1 MEDDKD
7 NKPNANVSINIQNS
21 TVQVV
26 PNATEANMIFY
37 GDQFAPKDYRQPMI
51 SSDAIPDTAL
61 PPVPALQPVS
71 LQSSD
76 EKLRAEAI
84 STLQMH
90 ITEKARLDNY
100 LQNLALCKDAVQ
112 LAQVAVSMRK
122 NEKWPDEVE
131 IKKER
136 FINLLKVLAPGVTK
150 GDTVSNIRAR
160 IKAIL

>member
-1 MEDDKD
+1 MGD
-7 NKPNANVSINIQNS
+7 NKEQNTNATVSISIHNS

-26 PNATEANMIFY
+26 PQAKEANMIFY
-37 GDQFAPKDYRQPMI
+37 GDQFAPKEFRQPVT
-51 SSDAIPDTAL
+51 SPDAAPAAIPASA
-61 PPVPALQPVS
+61 PAPQPAPQES
-71 LQSSD
+71 AD
-76 EKLRAEAI
+76 EKRRAEAV

-90 ITEKARLDNY
+90 ITDMERLDNY
-100 LQNLALCKDAVQ
+100 LRNLALCKDASQ
-112 LAQVAVSMRK
+112 LADIAVSMRK

-136 FINLLKVLAPGVTK
+136 FINLLKALAPNVTK